1 MNITD
6 IKIAFR
12 NILKN
17 KIESSISI
25 LGLGIGLGCIFILG
39 VLIIHEHSYDRFIPD
54 YKNAYRL
61 VEDTDPRMPYP
72 LAPTVKNKIPEIRDF
87 FRFYQTNQVQIKNT
101 NNRIIEEDFFAFAD
115 ENIFLL
121 LNAKFKTG
129 KPAVSPTEIA
139 ISENMAKK
147 YFNATNALGSS
158 LQVKLKDNFLT
169 LNVCG
174 VYQNFPGNSTI
185 HPEFI
190 GNIELSEQVFGLS
203 QRMFGEYGS
212 TQSDYQN
219 WDSNY
224 FYSYLFLNPG
234 TDPETV
240 SSKIKNSMVLFDA
253 EKYAETEY
261 HLQPVTDI
269 YLHSGN
275 LSGNIYSRAG
285 NANEL
290 KYYVGIALVILF
302 IAVLNYVFLTKA
314 KILNRLTEIGAK
326 KALGASNNTIR
337 KQVLLESNLI
347 SVLSL
352 VPAAFIIFIGIP
364 FVNSTLQKTI
374 GEEVFGM
381 WQTWGMLVAVILLT
395 GTISGLFIG
404 TNISQTSAVILL
416 TGKIKRKQKSYQLSH
431 SFLSFHFAIFIVLVV
446 SVFTFKKQINYGLTN
461 FKAIDPANILI
472 CELNTPELQKQ
483 IQVIRNELDKNPNV
497 ITTAGSSFIPPF
509 NAFLPV
515 NLRTEEKNV
524 RFDGLIMGQGMIP
537 LLGMK
542 IIDGEPFG
550 EFQQKGR
557 TNLIINESTALE
569 YNIKAGDLL
578 NGFTVRG
585 IVKDFNA
592 HSMHTLIQPMVILQQ
607 HPEKMRL
614 LAIKTNGRNDKSVIE
629 TVDKL
634 VTQISPESA
643 VEITYLTDQIN
654 QFYQREQN
662 QAKLITAFSLLSI
675 SLAIMGLFG
684 IVLITISKRTKEI
697 GIRKVNGARV
707 TEVVEMLNKDFLTW
721 VIIAIVA
728 ATPLAWYAMRRW
740 LQNFAYQT
748 TLSWWLFAIA
758 GILALA
764 IALLTVSFQSYKA
777 ATRNPVKALRY
788 E

>member
-12 NILKN
+12 KILKN

-25 LGLGIGLGCIFILG
+25 FGLGIGLGCIFILG
-39 VLIIHEHSYDRFIPD
+39 ILIIHEHSYDRFIPD
-54 YKNAYRL
+54 YKNVYRL
-61 VEDTDPRMPYP
+61 VEDTDPRTPYP
-72 LAPTVKNKIPEIRDF
+72 LAQSVKDAIPEVRNF
-87 FRFYQTNQVQIKNT
+87 FRFYQTGQVQIKNA
-101 NNRIIEEDFFAFAD
+101 NNQIIEEDLFAFAD
-115 ENIFLL
+115 DNFFSL
-121 LNAKFKTG
+121 LNTKFKYG
-129 KPAVSPTEIA
+129 KAAVSPTEIA
-139 ISENMAKK
+139 ISEDIAEK
-147 YFNATNALGSS
+147 YFESKNALGAS
-158 LQVKLKDNFLT
+158 LNVKLKDDFLT
-169 LNVCG
+169 LNICG
-174 VYQNFPGNSTI
+174 VYQNFPGNSTL
-185 HPEFI
+185 HPEFV

-212 TQSDYQN
+212 TQNDYQN
-219 WDSNY
+219 WDNNY

-234 TDPETV
+234 TDPNIV
-240 SSKIKNSMVLFDA
+240 SSKIKDFMVAFDA

-261 HLQPVTDI
+261 HLQAVTDI
-269 YLHSGN
+269 YLHSEN

-290 KYYVGIALVILF
+290 KYVVGIALVILF
-302 IAVLNYVFLTKA
+302 IAILNYVFLTKA
-314 KILNRLTEIGAK
+314 KILSRLTEIGAK

-337 KQVLLESNLI
+337 KQVMLESNLI

-352 VPAAFIIFIGIP
+352 VPATLIILMGIP
-364 FVNSTLQKTI
+364 FVNSTLQKTV

-381 WQTWGMLVAVILLT
+381 WQTWGMLIAVVLLT

-404 TNISQTSAVILL
+404 TNISKTSAVILL
-416 TGKIKRKQKSYQLSH
+416 TGKIKRKQKSYKLSH

-461 FKAIDPANILI
+461 FKAIDPTHILV
-472 CELNTPELQKQ
+472 CQLSTPELQKQ
-483 IQVIRNELDKNPNV
+483 VQVIRNELEKNPNV

-515 NLRTEEKNV
+515 NLRTEEETV

-537 LLGMK
+537 LLGME
-542 IIDGEPFG
+542 ILDGEPFG
-550 EFQQKGR
+550 EFQQDGR
-557 TNLIINESTALE
+557 TNIIVNESTALE

-592 HSMHTLIQPMVILQQ
+592 HSLHSLIQPMVILQQ

-614 LAIKTNGRNDKSVIE
+614 LAIKTNGLNDKSIIE
-629 TVDKL
+629 TVDRLITK
-634 VTQISPESA
+634 ISPETV
-643 VEITYLTDQIN
+643 VEVTYLTDQIN

-675 SLAIMGLFG
+675 SLAVMGLFG

-707 TEVVEMLNKDFLTW
+707 TEVVGMLNKDFLKW
-721 VIIAIVA
+721 VMIAIAV
-728 ATPLAWYAMRRW
+728 ATPLGWYAMHKW
-740 LQNFAYQT
+740 LENFAYQT
-748 TLSWWLFAIA
+748 GLSWWLFAVA
-758 GILALA
+758 GVLALA

-777 ATRNPVKALRY
+777 ATRNPVEALRY

>member
-17 KIESSISI
+17 KIESSISVI
-25 LGLGIGLGCIFILG
+25 GLGIGLGCIFILG

-61 VEDTDPRMPYP
+61 VEGDDPRTPYP
-72 LAPTVKNKIPEIRDF
+72 LAASVKDEIPGVHDF
-87 FRFYQTNQVQIKNT
+87 FRFYQTGEVQIKNAD
-101 NNRIIEEDFFAFAD
+101 NRIIKEDLFAFAD
-115 ENIFLL
+115 DNFFSL
-121 LNAKFKTG
+121 LNTKFKYG
-129 KPAVSPTEIA
+129 KAAVSPTEIA
-139 ISENMAKK
+139 ISEDIAKK
-147 YFNATNALGSS
+147 YFKTQNALGAS
-158 LQVKLKDNFLT
+158 LNVKLKDDFIT
-169 LNVCG
+169 LNICG
-174 VYQNFPGNSTI
+174 VYRNFPGNSTL
-185 HPEFI
+185 HPEFV

-212 TQSDYQN
+212 EQN
-219 WDSNY
+219 DFKNWEHNY

-234 TDPETV
+234 TNPETV
-240 SSKIKNSMVLFDA
+240 SGKIKNFMVSFDA
-253 EKYAETEY
+253 EKYQETEF

-269 YLHSGN
+269 YLDSEN
-275 LSGNIYSRAG
+275 LTGNIYSRAG

-290 KYYVGIALVILF
+290 KYYIAIALVILL
-302 IAVLNYVFLTKA
+302 IAILNYIFLTKA
-314 KILNRLTEIGAK
+314 KILSRLAEIGAK

-352 VPAAFIIFIGIP
+352 VPATIIIFTGIP
-364 FVNSTLQKTI
+364 FINSTLQKTV

-381 WQTWGMLVAVILLT
+381 WQTWTMLLAVVILT

-416 TGKIKRKQKSYQLSH
+416 TGKMQRKQKNYKLSH
-431 SFLSFHFAIFIVLVV
+431 SFLSFHFAIFIVLIV

-461 FKAIDPANILI
+461 FKAIDPTNILI

-483 IQVIRNELDKNPNV
+483 VQVIRNELEKNPNV
-497 ITTAGSSFIPPF
+497 ISTAGSSFIPPF

-515 NLRTEEKNV
+515 KLKTEDETV

-537 LLGMK
+537 LLGMEV
-542 IIDGEPFG
+542 IDGEPFG
-550 EFQQKGR
+550 EFQQDGR
-557 TNLIINESTALE
+557 TNIIINESTALE
-569 YNIKAGDLL
+569 YKIKAGDLL

-592 HSMHTLIQPMVILQQ
+592 HSLHALIQPMVILQQ

-614 LAIKTNGRNDKSVIE
+614 LAIKTNGKNDKSIIK
-629 TVDKL
+629 TIDQLATK
-634 VTQISPESA
+634 ISPESV
-643 VEITYLTDQIN
+643 VEVSYLTDQIN
-654 QFYQREQN
+654 HFYEREQN

-684 IVLITISKRTKEI
+684 VVLITISKRTKEI

-721 VIIAIVA
+721 VIVAIII
-728 ATPLAWYAMRRW
+728 ATPLSWCAMHRW
-740 LQNFAYQT
+740 LQSFAYQT
-748 TLSWWLFAIA
+748 SLSWWLFAIA
-758 GILALA
+758 GVLALG

-777 ATRNPVKALRY
+777 ATRNPVESLRY